1 MRTATVNIPTG
12 DPYPAYRALREQH
25 PVCWDGDLDAFLVS
39 SYAEASTVLRGPGWS
54 SDPNRNPALAARFDR
69 AEVGTQA
76 LGTTLLTMDPPEHT
90 RLRRL
95 LAPAF
100 TPRSID
106 ALHPRITAVVK
117 SALAEFDTAGEV
129 DVIAD
134 IGYPIPLAVMC
145 ELLDVDIEGA
155 QLLRTETPKLVGILE
170 FDPGEEA
177 VLAAEEATASL
188 ALHLLPILGDRRHR
202 PGQDFVSQL
211 LRLGDDGGDA
221 LSPDYALGLDE
232 VLATCILLLTAGHE
246 TTASLIGNGVL
257 TLMQHPNQL
266 HLLQRDPALITPA
279 IEEMLR
285 FECPAKIVGRTS
297 LIDRELGGQTI
308 RAGQRVLVLLGAV
321 NRDPAQFRDPECFD
335 ITRTPTPH
343 LAFGAGPH
351 FCLGAALSRAEA
363 QEALRQLLPLLT
375 EWRLAPGAPAWRVSD
390 TFRALDKLHLVN
402 PGAPNPP
409 HDCAASSPTEH
420 AHNVA
425 R

>member
-1 MRTATVNIPTG
+1 MISTV

-25 PVCWDGDLDAFLVS
+25 PVHWDGDLDAFLVT
-39 SYAEASTVLRGPGWS
+39 SYAEASAVLRGPGWS

-69 AEVGTQA
+69 AEPGTQA
-76 LGTTLLTMDPPEHT
+76 LRTLLTMDPPDHT

-106 ALHPRITAVVK
+106 ALYPRITAMVK
-117 SALAEFDTAGEV
+117 AALADLDTADEV
-129 DVIAD
+129 DVVAD

-170 FDPGEEA
+170 YDPDEEA

-188 ALHLLPILGDRRHR
+188 ALHLLPILGDRRHW
-202 PGQDFVSQL
+202 PGEDLASQL
-211 LRLGDDGGDA
+211 LRLEDDDGG
-221 LSPDYALGLDE
+221 ALGLDE

-257 TLMQHPNQL
+257 TLMEHPDQL
-266 HLLQRDPALITPA
+266 RLLQRDPALIKPA
-279 IEEMLR
+279 IEEILR
-285 FECPAKIVGRTS
+285 FECPAKIVGRTN
-297 LIDRELGGQTI
+297 LVDRQLDGHTI

-321 NRDPAQFRDPECFD
+321 NRDPEQFRDPECFD
-335 ITRTPTPH
+335 ITRTPAH

-351 FCLGAALSRAEA
+351 FCLGAALSRLEA
-363 QEALRQLLPLLT
+363 QETLRQLLPLLT
-375 EWRLAPGAPAWRVSD
+375 GWRLVPGAPAWRVSD
-390 TFRALDKLHLVN
+390 TFRALEKLHLVS
-402 PGAPNPP
+402 PAPQ
-409 HDCAASSPTEH
+409 S
-420 AHNVA
+420 
-425 R
+425 

>member
-1 MRTATVNIPTG
+1 MISTV
-12 DPYPAYRALREQH
+12 DPYPAYRTLREQH

-69 AEVGTQA
+69 AEHGTEA
-76 LGTTLLTMDPPEHT
+76 LRTTLLTMDPPDHT

-100 TPRSID
+100 TPRAID
-106 ALHPRITAVVK
+106 ALHSRITAVVDA
-117 SALAEFDTAGEV
+117 ALADLDKADEV

-155 QLLRTETPKLVGILE
+155 QLLRTETPKLVGMLE
-170 FDPGEEA
+170 FDPDEES

-202 PGQDFVSQL
+202 PGDDLASQL
-211 LRLGDDGGDA
+211 LSLGDDDGDA
-221 LSPDYALGLDE
+221 LALDE

-257 TLMQHPNQL
+257 TLMEHPDQL
-266 HLLQRDPALITPA
+266 DLLQRDPALIKPA
-279 IEEMLR
+279 IEEILR
-285 FECPAKIVGRTS
+285 FECPAKIVGRTN
-297 LIDRELGGQTI
+297 LIDRELGGYTI
-308 RAGQRVLVLLGAV
+308 RAGQRVLVLLGAA
-321 NRDPAQFRDPECFD
+321 NRDPGQFRDPECFD
-335 ITRTPTPH
+335 ITRPPAPH

-363 QEALRQLLPLLT
+363 QETLRQLLPLLT
-375 EWRLAPGAPAWRVSD
+375 EWRLTPGAPAWRVSD
-390 TFRALDKLHLVN
+390 TFRALEKLHLVN
-402 PGAPNPP
+402 PATQ
-409 HDCAASSPTEH
+409 S
-420 AHNVA
+420 
-425 R
+425 

>member
-1 MRTATVNIPTG
+1 MIPTV
-12 DPYPAYRALREQH
+12 DPYPTYRALREQH
-25 PVCWDGDLDAFLVS
+25 PVYWDSDLDAFLVS
-39 SYAEASTVLRGPGWS
+39 SYAEASAVLRGPGWS

-69 AEVGTQA
+69 AELGTQA
-76 LGTTLLTMDPPEHT
+76 LRTTLLTMDPPEHT

-100 TPRSID
+100 TPRAID

-117 SALAEFDTAGEV
+117 SAVADLSTVREV

-170 FDPGEEA
+170 FDPDEEA
-177 VLAAEEATASL
+177 ILAAEEATASI

-202 PGQDFVSQL
+202 PGEDLASQL
-211 LRLGDDGGDA
+211 LRLGDNGDA
-221 LSPDYALGLDE
+221 LGLGALGLDE

-246 TTASLIGNGVL
+246 TTANLIGNGVL
-257 TLMQHPNQL
+257 TLMEHPDQL
-266 HLLQRDPALITPA
+266 HLLQRDPALIKSA
-279 IEEMLR
+279 IEEILR
-285 FECPAKIVGRTS
+285 FECPAKIVGRTN
-297 LIDRELGGQTI
+297 LIDRQLGGHTI
-308 RAGQRVLVLLGAV
+308 RAGQRVLVLLGAA
-321 NRDPAQFRDPECFD
+321 NRDPDQFRDPERFD
-335 ITRTPTPH
+335 ITRIPAPH

-363 QEALRQLLPLLT
+363 QETLRQLLPLLT

-390 TFRALDKLHLVN
+390 TFRALDKLHLI
-402 PGAPNPP
+402 
-409 HDCAASSPTEH
+409 SP
-420 AHNVA
+420 AIQS
-425 R
+425 

>member
-1 MRTATVNIPTG
+1 MIPAV

-25 PVCWDGDLDAFLVS
+25 PVYWDGDLDAFLVS
-39 SYAEASTVLRGPGWS
+39 SYAEASAVLRGPGWS

-69 AEVGTQA
+69 AELGNQA
-76 LGTTLLTMDPPEHT
+76 LRTTLLTMDPPDHT

-100 TPRSID
+100 TPRAID

-117 SALAEFDTAGEV
+117 SALADLGTADEV

-155 QLLRTETPKLVGILE
+155 QLLRTETPKLVGMLE
-170 FDPGEEA
+170 FDPDEEA

-202 PGQDFVSQL
+202 PGEDLASQL
-211 LRLGDDGGDA
+211 LCLGDDGSGDGE
-221 LSPDYALGLDE
+221 LGLDE

-246 TTASLIGNGVL
+246 TTANLIGNGVL
-257 TLMQHPNQL
+257 TLMEHPDQL
-266 HLLQRDPALITPA
+266 DLLQRDPALIKPA
-279 IEEMLR
+279 IEEILR
-285 FECPAKIVGRTS
+285 FECPAKIVGRTN
-297 LIDRELGGQTI
+297 LIDRQLGEQTI
-308 RAGQRVLVLLGAV
+308 RAGQRVLVLLGAA
-321 NRDPAQFRDPECFD
+321 NRDPRQFRDPECFD
-335 ITRTPTPH
+335 ITRTPAPH

-363 QEALRQLLPLLT
+363 QETLRQLLPLLT
-375 EWRLAPGAPAWRVSD
+375 EWRLEAGAPAWRVSD
-390 TFRALDKLHLVN
+390 TFRALEKLPLVN
-402 PGAPNPP
+402 PGTR
-409 HDCAASSPTEH
+409 S
-420 AHNVA
+420 
-425 R
+425 

>member
-1 MRTATVNIPTG
+1 MIPIV

-39 SYAEASTVLRGPGWS
+39 SYAEASAVLRGPGWS
-54 SDPNRNPALAARFDR
+54 SDPYRNPALAARLDR
-69 AEVGTQA
+69 AELGTQA
-76 LGTTLLTMDPPEHT
+76 LRTTLLTMDPPDHT

-100 TPRSID
+100 SARAID
-106 ALHPRITAVVK
+106 ALHPRIAAVVK
-117 SALAEFDTAGEV
+117 AALADLNAAGEV

-155 QLLRTETPKLVGILE
+155 QLLRTETPKLVGMLE
-170 FDPGEEA
+170 FDPDEEA

-202 PGQDFVSQL
+202 PGDDLASQL
-211 LRLGDDGGDA
+211 LSLGDDDGDA
-221 LSPDYALGLDE
+221 LALDE

-257 TLMQHPNQL
+257 TLMQHPDQL
-266 HLLQRDPALITPA
+266 DLLQRDPALIKQA
-279 IEEMLR
+279 IEEILR
-285 FECPAKIVGRTS
+285 FECPAKIVGRTN
-297 LIDRELGGQTI
+297 LVDRQLGGQMI

-321 NRDPAQFRDPECFD
+321 NRDPEQFRNPECFD
-335 ITRTPTPH
+335 ITRTPAPH

-351 FCLGAALSRAEA
+351 FCLGAALSRAEV
-363 QEALRQLLPLLT
+363 QETLRQLLPQLT
-375 EWRLAPGAPAWRVSD
+375 EWRLAPGTPAWRISD
-390 TFRALDKLHLVN
+390 TFRALEKLHLV
-402 PGAPNPP
+402 
-409 HDCAASSPTEH
+409 SH
-420 AHNVA
+420 ATQF
-425 R
+425 

>member
-1 MRTATVNIPTG
+1 MIPTV

-25 PVCWDGDLDAFLVS
+25 PVCWDADLEAFLVT
-39 SYAEASTVLRGPGWS
+39 SYAEASAVLRGPGWS

-69 AEVGTQA
+69 AELGNQA
-76 LGTTLLTMDPPEHT
+76 LRTTLLTMDPPDHT
-90 RLRRL
+90 RLRRM
-95 LAPAF
+95 LAPVF
-100 TPRSID
+100 TPRAID
-106 ALHPRITAVVK
+106 ALQPRITAVVK
-117 SALAEFDTAGEV
+117 AALADLGQAGEV

-170 FDPGEEA
+170 FDPDEEA

-188 ALHLLPILGDRRHR
+188 ALYLLPILGDRRVR
-202 PGQDFVSQL
+202 PGDDLASQL
-211 LRLGDDGGDA
+211 LRLVDDGGSGDPA
-221 LSPDYALGLDE
+221 LPLDE

-257 TLMQHPNQL
+257 TLMQHPDQL
-266 HLLQRDPALITPA
+266 ALLQRDPALIKPA

-297 LIDRELGGQTI
+297 LIDRQFGGQTI
-308 RAGQRVLVLLGAV
+308 RAGQRVLVLLGAA

-335 ITRTPTPH
+335 ITRTPAPH

-351 FCLGAALSRAEA
+351 FCLGAALSRAET
-363 QEALRQLLPLLT
+363 QETLRQLLPLLT
-375 EWRLAPGAPAWRVSD
+375 EWRLAPEAPAWRASD
-390 TFRALDKLHLVN
+390 TFRALDKLHLVSHER
-402 PGAPNPP
+402 APQI
-409 HDCAASSPTEH
+409 
-420 AHNVA
+420 